1 MRIGEVAEAVGTTS
15 RTIRYYEEIGL
26 LGSAADRASG
36 QHRTYTEQDVERLRD
51 ALRLKDLL
59 GLSLEELRE
68 IYLQLQLTSVVAL
81 DELAAAGR
89 GSPSL
94 VDTLKDEAA
103 PDPVALSLEE
113 LRELMEAE
121 DASTA
126 RRDEWHHGQPGPARR
141 AAILKEA
148 ERHIERQLE
157 LVARRRAEV
166 QELESELKARQE
178 RVRALLREISQPV

>member
-68 IYLQLQLTSVVAL
+68 
-81 DELAAAGR
+81 
-89 GSPSL
+89 
-94 VDTLKDEAA
+94 
-103 PDPVALSLEE
+103 
-113 LRELMEAE
+113 LMEAE

-126 RRDEWHHGQPGPARR
+126 RRDEWHHGEPGPARR

>member
-26 LGSAADRASG
+26 LRRTDERASG

-51 ALRLKDLL
+51 ALRLKELL
-59 GLSLEELRE
+59 G
-68 IYLQLQLTSVVAL
+68 
-81 DELAAAGR
+81 
-89 GSPSL
+89 
-94 VDTLKDEAA
+94 
-103 PDPVALSLEE
+103 LSLEE

-121 DASTA
+121 DARAA
-126 RRDEWHHGQPGPARR
+126 RSDEWHHGQPGPARR

-148 ERHIERQLE
+148 ERHLERQLE

-166 QELESELKARQE
+166 QELESELKARRE
-178 RVRALLREISQPV
+178 RVRALLRETSQPV

>member
-26 LGSAADRASG
+26 LGGAAERASG
-36 QHRTYTEQDVERLRD
+36 KHRTYTEQDVERLRD

-68 IYLQLQLTSVVAL
+68 
-81 DELAAAGR
+81 
-89 GSPSL
+89 
-94 VDTLKDEAA
+94 
-103 PDPVALSLEE
+103 
-113 LRELMEAE
+113 LMEAE
-121 DASTA
+121 DARAA

-148 ERHIERQLE
+148 ERHLERQLE
-157 LVARRRAEV
+157 LVARRRAEI

-178 RVRALLREISQPV
+178 RVRALLRETSQPV